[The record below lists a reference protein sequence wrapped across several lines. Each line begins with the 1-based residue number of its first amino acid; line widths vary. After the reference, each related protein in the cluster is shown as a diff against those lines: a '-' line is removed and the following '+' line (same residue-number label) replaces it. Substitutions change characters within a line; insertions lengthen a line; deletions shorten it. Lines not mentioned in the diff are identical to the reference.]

1 MGSILRAI
9 QTQFIYPVPENPSVL
24 PGTQVGRI
32 VESTG
37 KKKVVGFQCRLL
49 DPRLQGL
56 SSNSRNLELH
66 WTLGL
71 VLHDDGSVG
80 HLIAMGHVADFE

>member
-1 MGSILRAI
+1 MEPAR
-9 QTQFIYPVPENPSVL
+9 
-24 PGTQVGRI
+24 
-32 VESTG
+32 

-56 SSNSRNLELH
+56 SSDSRNLELH
-66 WTLGL
+66 WALGL

-80 HLIAMGHVADFE
+80 RRIAVGRVADFELHEVTSAKLAVDTKVEEGELANPAFHLKPYA